1 MQLEQS
7 DIHSWRERERE
18 LPKDIF
24 RLARDTNGASSECDD
39 SGGNYRCVLNG
50 QIKRERWKRGERETK
65 SKNVG
70 AVLNVAAIYGDLTSP
85 LPTVSVTLAI
95 YDSAPLSISR

>member
-1 MQLEQS
+1 ME
-7 DIHSWRERERE
+7 EGE
-18 LPKDIF
+18 
-24 RLARDTNGASSECDD
+24 G
-39 SGGNYRCVLNG
+39 
-50 QIKRERWKRGERETK
+50 KRKRVTK
-65 SKNVG
+65 NKNVG

>member
-1 MQLEQS
+1 MGGVREEG
-7 DIHSWRERERE
+7 ERERE
-18 LPKDIF
+18 GD
-24 RLARDTNGASSECDD
+24 
-39 SGGNYRCVLNG
+39 
-50 QIKRERWKRGERETK
+50 

-95 YDSAPLSISR
+95 YDFAPLSISR